1 MLLPLNLIFLFLQA
15 VHLIS
20 VTMKDILFKKKLDG
34 FRVGAGLS
42 LSILLSLGRNDE
54 INNNILT
61 SISSMIETGYNYYM
75 RERRGSKDYYTDD
88 GYMYMIIIVLF

>member
-1 MLLPLNLIFLFLQA
+1 
-15 VHLIS
+15 
-20 VTMKDILFKKKLDG
+20 MKDILFKKNLDG

-75 RERRGSKDYYTDD
+75 R
-88 GYMYMIIIVLF
+88 